1 MLMDIFYNYKENK
14 WQSNCTN
21 TSLFGKNLLEVT
33 PGNISSHPGFPVKKR
48 DDKVGPLVAILTSKE
63 GRPDFYGNRSTFKRI
78 HDCLQSSGGI
88 SFVMT
93 PEGYD
98 GEKIVGY
105 LYDEG
110 EWRKV
115 HFPLPDIIYNRVASY
130 KAEKQLGAIRK
141 IATNNAIPFYN
152 PHFFEKWETYKQL
165 NENEFLKKYLPETE
179 LLESK
184 AQLQNWLVLYRSIL
198 IKPVLSNRG
207 NGIVLINKLDDLI
220 EIKSNNS
227 RKLYERISDVWDE
240 LNPSQRS
247 NIIQRKVNLKQYNQ
261 RPFDLRILV
270 QRRKDVWGITG
281 IGVRRAGDN
290 AITTHVPRGGQVL
303 PFETISEALSIEEV
317 DFLANQVARQ
327 LELAYGYLCEF
338 SIDLGIDEDGHLWIF
353 EVNSKPMKFDEPHI
367 QEKALTTL
375 IECFNAD
382 AGFS

>member
-1 MLMDIFYNYKENK
+1 MDIFYNYKENK

-33 PGNISSHPGFPVKKR
+33 PGNINGHPGFPVKKR

-105 LYDEG
+105 LYDDG

-130 KAEKQLGAIRK
+130 KAEKQLGAIRNM
-141 IATNNAIPFYN
+141 AFNNAIPFYN

-165 NENEFLKKYLPETE
+165 NENEFLKKYLPDTE

-184 AQLQNWLVLYRSIL
+184 AQLENWLVLYRSIL
-198 IKPVLSNRG
+198 IKPILSNRG
-207 NGIVLINKLDDLI
+207 NGIFLINKLDDLI
-220 EIKSNNS
+220 EVKSNNS
-227 RKLYERISDVWDE
+227 RKQYESISDVWDE
-240 LNPSQRS
+240 LNPSQQRS
-247 NIIQRKVNLKQYNQ
+247 NIIQRKVNLKQYNK

-270 QRRKDVWGITG
+270 QRKKDLWEITG
-281 IGVRRAGDN
+281 IGVRRAADN
-290 AITTHVPRGGQVL
+290 AITTHVPWGGQVL
-303 PFETISEALSIEEV
+303 PFETISTGLSIEEV
-317 DFLANQVARQ
+317 DFLADQVARQ